1 MVVQAIKV
9 MNLDVICKMSTSVPI
24 QCRQEFELDLIEDI
38 ECSLEID
45 IHSGVAELFYRYELS
60 GKELE
65 DKKTESS
72 EAIKDIQY
80 LMKRPDVQEV
90 WKNIIVQETLM
101 GMPTGTGEYYP
112 SIFNA
117 AANKIADSI
126 IQSFINTKVE

>member
-1 MVVQAIKV
+1 MTSAYNDGENARV
-9 MNLDVICKMSTSVPI
+9 MGNLPKTANPYSPENDKY
-24 QCRQEFELDLIEDI
+24 EEWNYGWED
-38 ECSLEID
+38 SDKEI
-45 IHSGVAELFYRYELS
+45 
-60 GKELE
+60 E